1 MENEEL
7 IPVKKPIK
15 WQYVVAGALALLGII
30 FLLPG
35 KKDDQKQ
42 ITINVNNGAKR
53 GKKKAA
59 TKPTAKS
66 DDSGDGDDSTDDGD
80 DSTDDDTSDDKSGA
94 SDKSD
99 KDGAA

>member
-53 GKKKAA
+53 GKKKTT
-59 TKPTAKS
+59 TKPAGK
-66 DDSGDGDDSTDDGD
+66 STDDGD